1 MNGSLFYGTLG
12 RLISGLSYVSMLIV
26 AMQIG
31 GLFQFMPPKVA
42 AFILALGATL
52 TSFSE
57 RLQGG
62 ASSPQ
67 VRIAAQQADN
77 RNEIEKPANEDDEEI
92 DLNEINR

>member
-1 MNGSLFYGTLG
+1 MSGSLFYGMIG
-12 RLISGLSYVSMLIV
+12 RVISTISYISMLIV

-31 GLFQFMPPKVA
+31 GMFQFMPPKVA

-52 TSFSE
+52 TAFSE

-67 VRIAAQQADN
+67 VRADAAASDAKKDGGQ
-77 RNEIEKPANEDDEEI
+77 
-92 DLNEINR
+92 

>member
-1 MNGSLFYGTLG
+1 MNGTIFYGTLG
-12 RLISGLSYVSMLIV
+12 RLLSGLSYVSMLIV

-31 GLFQFMPPKVA
+31 GMFQFMPPKVA

-52 TSFSE
+52 TAFSE

-67 VRIAAQQADN
+67 VRAAAQQSD
-77 RNEIEKPANEDDEEI
+77 RKNEGVQ
-92 DLNEINR
+92 